1 MVSSENIIIILLIVI
16 ILLAIFFV
24 GVLTFVGIKFLK
36 LQEKQST
43 LVKAPPS
50 KNTEKNDAMEHSQV
64 GPVST
69 SICVDHPQELSF
81 NICAISN
88 EPYCQECIIKHEE
101 IWVAKKHLDILL
113 QANWKEIYNFE
124 VDESSDVA
132 CRVRSIK
139 KSLWQD
145 ESIPFLI
152 QGHFK
157 IDVQDDKIHSFMMIK
172 AREEDVDRVKKELS
186 FIKFIS

>member
-1 MVSSENIIIILLIVI
+1 MVSSEKIIIILLIVI

-24 GVLTFVGIKFLK
+24 GMLTFVGIKFLK
-36 LQEKQST
+36 LQEKKST

-50 KNTEKNDAMEHSQV
+50 KNIEKNDAMEHLQV

-69 SICVDHPQELSF
+69 SICVDHPQEISF

-124 VDESSDVA
+124 VDESSDVVG
-132 CRVRSIK
+132 RVRSIK

-157 IDVQDDKIHSFMMIK
+157 IDVQDDKIHSFMMVR